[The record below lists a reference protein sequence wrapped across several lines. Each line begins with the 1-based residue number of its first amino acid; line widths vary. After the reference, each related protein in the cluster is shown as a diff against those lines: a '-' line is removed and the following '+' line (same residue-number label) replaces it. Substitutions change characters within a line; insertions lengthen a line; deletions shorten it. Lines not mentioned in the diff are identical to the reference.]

1 MRRAQHITDRGK
13 LTSLLQKEFS
23 ASRDSERKLD
33 LGLLLTDVLINQ
45 VSYNVFSCH
54 VSSTHAPSISDQALC
69 FAMQCRETGRGQRKF
84 ASSSQAATNVT
95 RGRTCIW

>member
-1 MRRAQHITDRGK
+1 VEFARAQHITDRGK

-45 VSYNVFSCH
+45 VTCH
-54 VSSTHAPSISDQALC
+54 IFLDMCQLTV
-69 FAMQCRETGRGQRKF
+69 R
-84 ASSSQAATNVT
+84 
-95 RGRTCIW
+95 

>member
-1 MRRAQHITDRGK
+1 LWRAQHITDRGK

-45 VSYNVFSCH
+45 VS
-54 VSSTHAPSISDQALC
+54 
-69 FAMQCRETGRGQRKF
+69 
-84 ASSSQAATNVT
+84 
-95 RGRTCIW
+95 

>member
-1 MRRAQHITDRGK
+1 MLVLTLWSSCLWHGQHITDRGK

-45 VSYNVFSCH
+45 VSYHFHLPRGMQSC
-54 VSSTHAPSISDQALC
+54 SIH
-69 FAMQCRETGRGQRKF
+69 
-84 ASSSQAATNVT
+84 
-95 RGRTCIW
+95 